1 MRKKIIDA
9 IENINFYV
17 MIVLGGLAFVY
28 TIGDTIN
35 IFENIEWLQN
45 RYEEFILLL
54 LSNIIIHLIS
64 DHYGKIEEIQK
75 SCKEV
80 EENLVP
86 GLEKKINYN
95 TNEVR
100 ENLINIFQQEL
111 KLLYYKDENLLYS
124 VVDNIEKVRLTLF
137 QDDLEMK
144 KYLIRLLKK
153 CKFNVMDLT
162 WAHQVGTIQQ
172 LPQYQEAEEEYE
184 KCIQEIA
191 RDKEYKEIFIF
202 NYSDRYEKL
211 KRRLSEKSLG
221 YSCAY
226 YLPTHIPLLQFV
238 IMDEEEVL
246 FISNIYPV
254 KCAVRSKEIAAIFV
268 TYYKEVWNRAI
279 KIKEGKDVY
288 QEVVERIFKQKETGT
303 SLKD

>member
-9 IENINFYV
+9 IENINFYI
-17 MIVLGGLAFVY
+17 MIVLGVLAFVY
-28 TIGDTIN
+28 TIGDTIK

-54 LSNIIIHLIS
+54 LSNIVIHLIS
-64 DHYGKIEEIQK
+64 DHYGKIEEIKK

-86 GLEKKINYN
+86 GLEEKINYN

-111 KLLYYKDENLLYS
+111 KLLYYKDENLLHS

-144 KYLIRLLKK
+144 KYLIRLLRK
-153 CKFNVMDLT
+153 CKSNVMDLT

-191 RDKEYKEIFIF
+191 QDKEYKEIFIF
-202 NYSDRYEKL
+202 NYPDRYDKL
-211 KRRLSEKSLG
+211 KRRLGEKALG

-226 YLPTHIPLLQFV
+226 YLPTNIPLLQFV

-246 FISNIYPV
+246 FISNMYPV
-254 KCAVRSKEIAAIFV
+254 RCAVRSKEIAAIFV

-288 QEVVERIFKQKETGT
+288 QEVVERIFKQKEE
-303 SLKD
+303 SE

>member
-28 TIGDTIN
+28 TIGNTIN
-35 IFENIEWLQN
+35 IFENIEWLQD
-45 RYEEFILLL
+45 RYEAFILLL
-54 LSNIIIHLIS
+54 LSNIVIHLIS

-111 KLLYYKDENLLYS
+111 KLLYYKDENLLHS

-153 CKFNVMDLT
+153 CKSNVMDLT
-162 WAHQVGTIQQ
+162 ERFNNCHNIKKQRKNMKNVYRKLHKIKNIKKYLFLTIQ
-172 LPQYQEAEEEYE
+172 
-184 KCIQEIA
+184 I
-191 RDKEYKEIFIF
+191 DT
-202 NYSDRYEKL
+202 
-211 KRRLSEKSLG
+211 KS
-221 YSCAY
+221 
-226 YLPTHIPLLQFV
+226 
-238 IMDEEEVL
+238 
-246 FISNIYPV
+246 
-254 KCAVRSKEIAAIFV
+254 
-268 TYYKEVWNRAI
+268 
-279 KIKEGKDVY
+279 
-288 QEVVERIFKQKETGT
+288 
-303 SLKD
+303 